1 MEIKSHLF
9 EIMQLCFLH
18 AILLVQYL
26 SVMLKPN
33 FLKKKKKVHK
43 NTWFSHAQSH
53 IAEQIMIVRW
63 DVKWQQGS

>member
-26 SVMLKPN
+26 SVLLKPN
-33 FLKKKKKVHK
+33 FLKIKVCK
-43 NTWFSHAQSH
+43 NIWFSNAQSH
-53 IAEQIMIVRW
+53 ITEQIMIVRW